1 MLRSVGLIFFSM
13 FERSVAINDAEL
25 RWSHQPIEEGVSRL
39 KV

>member
-1 MLRSVGLIFFSM
+1 MQRSVGLIFCSV
-13 FERSVAINDAEL
+13 FERPVAVNDAES